1 MIQSVLLE
9 SNTPTIKSEY
19 MYGGDT
25 IGLPAWCNGFFNGEL
40 CMGNCEMICLYGVIE
55 GKWRMVCIVWM
66 HGVNVFKWVIFY
78 IVCVWREGVGNDS
91 LWY

>member
-55 GKWRMVCIVWM
+55 CKWRMVCIVWM
-66 HGVNVFKWVIFY
+66 HVKASKHNKW
-78 IVCVWREGVGNDS
+78 RNENE
-91 LWY
+91 LRR